1 MRKFAIE
8 LNEWYKKDVD
18 RTDIGHTIKKLE
30 YEQEEGK
37 QYSIGDLKRWLLFK
51 GFELEEDLC
60 PCFIKIYKYS
70 HYDNSKKKI
79 LSQNVQ
85 IILIIHYW
93 I

>member
-37 QYSIGDLKRWLLFK
+37 QDTIRDLKR
-51 GFELEEDLC
+51 
-60 PCFIKIYKYS
+60 
-70 HYDNSKKKI
+70 
-79 LSQNVQ
+79 
-85 IILIIHYW
+85 
-93 I
+93 

>member
-8 LNEWYKKDVD
+8 LNEWYTKDED
-18 RTDIGHTIKKLE
+18 RPDIGHTIKKLE

-37 QYSIGDLKRWLLFK
+37 QDSIRDLKRWLLFK

-70 HYDNSKKKI
+70 HYDNSKKI